1 MTGHLRDWTFKGGGG
16 SLGGFLTD
24 PEAPESQK
32 PILEFDSDGE
42 IIDVKEVINLR
53 YVTRFIFD
61 NLFLWINLIIIVNM
75 VAGIKKY
82 KYLKTLINYFFKE

>member
-1 MTGHLRDWTFKGGGG
+1 MLKLFKCYLKTFDWTFKGGGG

-42 IIDVKEVINLR
+42 IIGVKELQGSNKSEICDKI
-53 YVTRFIFD
+53 YI
-61 NLFLWINLIIIVNM
+61 
-75 VAGIKKY
+75 
-82 KYLKTLINYFFKE
+82 